1 MTSKFSVVM
10 IDDEMDFLDSYK
22 QNLQEDFHVHS
33 FTDPQNAM
41 SFMDSFPVDAVV
53 MDYHIPGSIA
63 QETYL
68 ELRTKNFDR
77 PVLFL
82 TGESDM
88 NVKLNSLELGVED
101 YLNKPISTSELTAY
115 LLNRIK
121 AYKKRNPGY
130 IVLQNLRIKLD
141 DPHIYVDNELVAL
154 SPKEFEILSM
164 LVKNVNSIV
173 NKSEIIEKLWVNV
186 KVEENNVDTHMS
198 NLRRKLRSFTGQI
211 KTIKCYGYVLRA

>member
-22 QNLQEDFHVHS
+22 QNLKDDFHIHS

-41 SFMDSFPVDAVV
+41 SFMVRFPVDAVV
-53 MDYHIPGSIA
+53 MDYHIPGSSA
-63 QETYL
+63 QETYQ

-164 LVKNVNSIV
+164 LVRNVNSIV
-173 NKSEIIEKLWVNV
+173 TKSEIIEKLWVNV

-198 NLRRKLRSFTGQI
+198 NLRRKLRAFTGQI
-211 KTIKCYGYVLRA
+211 KTIKCYGYVLRT